1 MKNTLTRL
9 ITIVACLAI
18 GACVGKNAPEAPA
31 PTVEVAGP
39 ATGVPDTPATTS
51 EAEALKKGEE
61 AVPAVLKQVLDQVY
75 EAGGDYRW
83 AKPNIRLAKSASF
96 VATFRPRSNE
106 ILVEEK
112 ALKACRS
119 LGKDS
124 TAMLAF
130 LIGHELSH
138 FYDNEGKKS
147 GVSTNFLAFDHHH
160 EGDLQSEINADLR
173 GIFLCHVAGYDRIRA
188 LLPEFIERVYSNY
201 QMKESEL
208 TNYPPKRE
216 RQAHAMLVQNRADTL
231 FHVFQAATYLTGF
244 GKYTEATACYDF
256 LLQYYNGAEV
266 FNNLGVLNAMQAM
279 QVGGKYPDTLWYPLE
294 LDVYTRLEAA
304 RRNMLTLME
313 EKQRKALLVKA
324 LQQIEAALEMNPD
337 YKAAYANRLC
347 VKLLLGQNEEVA
359 SALQNS
365 KSLVKGDLKKL
376 LSAILKAQT
385 GEDRE
390 GVEQAFQKLANSND
404 QQVATVAKFNA
415 AVMSKQEIKAIS
427 QSCKIK
433 DANNYLDGVKN
444 RDLRSHGGFALDKE
458 GKLLIQ
464 WQEKQHSTFYLFNR
478 AGQRSAFQV
487 INSPAVFIDP
497 RLKVGLSL
505 RQKDFPVKQV
515 LLAANL
521 GSFWLASPCQLL
533 IKTVKKGKVEEWA
546 KAYN

>member
-1 MKNTLTRL
+1 MKPWKYLF
-9 ITIVACLAI
+9 CLASLLTI
-18 GACVGKNAPEAPA
+18 FGCEVKQSPIIPAEVVSSPTASEPTDSAPA
-31 PTVEVAGP
+31 TPTHDS
-39 ATGVPDTPATTS
+39 TQSTPTAPRI
-51 EAEALKKGEE
+51 LQ
-61 AVPAVLKQVLDQVY
+61 QVLDQVY

-83 AKPNIRLAKSASF
+83 AKPNIRLATSASF

-160 EGDLQSEINADLR
+160 DGDLQSEINADLR

-188 LLPEFIERVYSNY
+188 LLPEFIERVYDNY
-201 QMKESEL
+201 KMKESEL
-208 TNYPPKRE
+208 TNYPPKME

-266 FNNLGVLNAMQAM
+266 YNNLGVLNAMQAM
-279 QVGGKYPDTLWYPLE
+279 QVGGKYPDSLWYPLE

-304 RRNMLTLME
+304 RSEPLTPME
-313 EKQRKALLVKA
+313 EKQRNALLGRA
-324 LQQIEAALEMNPD
+324 LQQIEMALAMNPN

-359 SALQNS
+359 SALKNS
-365 KSLVKGDLKKL
+365 KSLVGGDLKKL

-390 GVEQAFQKLANSND
+390 GVGQAFKELANSND
-404 QQVATVAKFNA
+404 QQVATVARFNA
-415 AVMSKQEIKAIS
+415 AVLSRQEIKAIP
-427 QSCKIK
+427 QSCGIK
-433 DANNYLDGVKN
+433 DANNYLDGIKH
-444 RDLRSHGGFALDKE
+444 RDLRRQGGFALDKE

-478 AGQRSAFQV
+478 AGQSSAFQV

-505 RQKDFPVKQV
+505 RQKNFPVKQV
-515 LLAANL
+515 LLAANI

-533 IKTVKKGKVEEWA
+533 IKTVKKGRVEEWA